1 MKGFNEMAADEVEKM
16 DRALDHLAEIS
27 GEMLTYTEHL
37 EDLMD
42 RLTDENARLIQ
53 IIDWLKSDQSRS
65 DNIQES
71 CRDKEAAD
79 RIGGNFWS
87 NF

>member
-1 MKGFNEMAADEVEKM
+1 MKSFQEMAADEVDKM
-16 DRALDHLAEIS
+16 DRALEHLAEIC
-27 GEMLTYTEHL
+27 GELMTE
-37 EDLMD
+37 
-42 RLTDENARLIQ
+42 NI
-53 IIDWLKSDQSRS
+53 WLKDLGDSFYD
-65 DNIQES
+65 IQES

>member
-1 MKGFNEMAADEVEKM
+1 MKSFQEMAGDEVDKM
-16 DRALDHLAEIS
+16 DRALDHLAEIC
-27 GEMLTYTEHL
+27 GETLTYTEHL

-42 RLTDENARLIQ
+42 RLTDENANLIQ

-65 DNIQES
+65 DDIQES

-79 RIGGNFWS
+79 RIGGHFWA
-87 NF
+87 NI